1 MTDYQEWLSTLKPGD
16 SWTCVGEFAVTGPR
30 IFQATVLRMTATQI
44 VCGIGNIEQRFRR
57 NTGRAVGL
65 MQWHELPMPA
75 TDDQIRAIRDARKK
89 AIRLNGIIAVLR
101 AEGQTLPLE
110 TIEQIAEL
118 IEKARTVK
126 VKS

>member
-1 MTDYQEWLSTLKPGD
+1 MTDYQQWLATLKPGD
-16 SWTCVGEFAVTGPR
+16 SWTCVGEFTVTGAR

-44 VCGIGNIEQRFRR
+44 VCGIGNIEQRFCR

-75 TDDQIRAIRDARKK
+75 TEDQIRTIRDTRKK
-89 AIRLNGIIAVLR
+89 SIRLNGVIEVLR
-101 AEGQTLPLE
+101 ADGQALPLE

-126 VKS
+126 ERG

>member
-1 MTDYQEWLSTLKPGD
+1 MTSYREWLATLKPGD

-44 VCGIGNIEQRFRR
+44 VCGIGNIEQRFCR

-75 TDDQIRAIRDARKK
+75 TEDQIRAIRDARKK
-89 AIRLNGIIAVLR
+89 AIRLNGVIGVLR

-110 TIEQIAEL
+110 TIEQIADL
-118 IEKARTVK
+118 IEKARTAK